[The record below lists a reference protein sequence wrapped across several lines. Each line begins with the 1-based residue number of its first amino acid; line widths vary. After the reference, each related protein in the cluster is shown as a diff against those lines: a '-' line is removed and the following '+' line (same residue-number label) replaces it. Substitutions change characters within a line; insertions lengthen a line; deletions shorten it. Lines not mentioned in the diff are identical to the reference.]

1 MISAR
6 KKASSDNSQIPV
18 LNKEDL
24 IKMIN
29 VSELK
34 DCQNLIKIFNENFF
48 KKNDNYSWEEFK
60 TLFVNKNTGF
70 GWIFSSNGI
79 RLKLE
84 ENNI

>member
-60 TLFVNKNTGF
+60 TLFINKKTGF